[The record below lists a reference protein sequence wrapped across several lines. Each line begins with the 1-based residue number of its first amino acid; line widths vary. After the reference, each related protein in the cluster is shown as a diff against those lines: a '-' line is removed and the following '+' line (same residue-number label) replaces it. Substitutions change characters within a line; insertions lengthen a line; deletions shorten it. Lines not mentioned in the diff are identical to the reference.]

1 MSLTQGDI
9 AHDTDNES
17 MTEKAFSES
26 FQRLLA
32 FAKSPYPSMELMGE
46 LGVLFGIYKK
56 LKKKYQQESADGKK
70 RKK

>member
-1 MSLTQGDI
+1 
-9 AHDTDNES
+9 

-26 FQRLLA
+26 FQRLLT

-56 LKKKYQQESADGKK
+56 LKKKYQQESVAGKK